1 MTRSTSRPPISAFL
15 RVGVLAGLLAL
26 VVNVA
31 LYYAA
36 QAGGFWDLSIQSPAG
51 GPITVAPVAVFSL
64 LPAVVGALLA
74 WVLVRFVPRG
84 LAVFQIVALAVFTV
98 FLFPPFQLGAPT
110 GMVWT
115 LQLMHVV
122 VAVPTVIGVLRAVR
136 GA

>member
-1 MTRSTSRPPISAFL
+1 MTRPTSLPPITAFL
-15 RVGVLAGLLAL
+15 RTGALAGVLAL

-36 QAGGFWDLSIQSPAG
+36 QAGGLWDLSIQSPAG
-51 GPITVAPVAVFSL
+51 GPITVAPVAIFSL

-74 WVLVRFVPRG
+74 WVLARFVPAG
-84 LAVFQIVALAVFTV
+84 LAVFQGIALLVFVA

-122 VAVPTVIGVLRAVR
+122 VAVPTVVGVLRTVR
-136 GA
+136 SA

>member
-1 MTRSTSRPPISAFL
+1 MSRTSSLPPVTAFL

-26 VVNVA
+26 VVNAA

-36 QAGGFWDLSIQSPAG
+36 QAGGLWDLSVQSPAG

-74 WVLVRFVPRG
+74 WVLARFVPAG
-84 LAVFQIVALAVFTV
+84 LAVFQGVALVVFV
-98 FLFPPFQLGAPT
+98 AFLFPPFQLGAPT

-122 VAVPTVIGVLRAVR
+122 VAVPTVVGVLRAVR
-136 GA
+136 RA